1 MAQKA
6 APPRPGAT
14 RPRGRPTSGTPT
26 RGLPRPLLIV
36 GFILALVAVVAVVF
50 SLRGA
55 RQIGGA
61 IATLQTADFHALAFS
76 PDNPNEVFF
85 GHHNG
90 IMRSDD
96 GGRTWTPLVERQNF
110 DAMGLA
116 VSRANGRQVYLAGH
130 NVFQVSADGGA
141 SWQPVDHNLPGTD
154 IHGFTMSPDDPNRL
168 FAFVVGSGVFQSGDG
183 GRTWQALAGQAPGDI
198 MGLAAAGGTPET
210 LYAGSMRFGV
220 LRSTDGGQSWKP
232 AMQSGNAAS
241 LFALAVDPT
250 AHQTVYAGGEGG
262 LYKSTDSGTS
272 WSKLP
277 FPADNVVA
285 LAISP
290 AQPNVVLAIS
300 VQGQQGLVYRSEDG
314 GQSWGKR
321 Q

>member
-1 MAQKA
+1 
-6 APPRPGAT
+6 
-14 RPRGRPTSGTPT
+14 
-26 RGLPRPLLIV
+26 V